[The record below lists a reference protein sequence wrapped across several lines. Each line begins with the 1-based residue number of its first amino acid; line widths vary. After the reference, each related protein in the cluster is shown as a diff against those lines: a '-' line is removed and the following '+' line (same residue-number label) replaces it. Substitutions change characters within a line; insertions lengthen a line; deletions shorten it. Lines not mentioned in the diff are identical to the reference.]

1 MHALVVD
8 DSRTT
13 RLILKAL
20 LRQLGYEVS
29 EAGSA
34 REAFDHL
41 LRSPETALVLV
52 DWNMPEVDGV
62 ALVSALRA
70 DGRFADL
77 PVLMVSGEEDA
88 GHTAAAVR
96 AGANGFVSKPFTKDA
111 IRAQLEVLGI
121 GQA

>member
-20 LRQLGYEVS
+20 LGQLGYEVS
-29 EAGSA
+29 EAASA

-41 LRSPETALVLV
+41 ARSPETALVLI

-70 DGRFADL
+70 DVRFANL
-77 PVLMVSGEEDA
+77 LALMVSGEEGA
-88 GHTAAAVR
+88 GHTAAALH

-111 IRAQLEVLGI
+111 LRAQLEVLGV